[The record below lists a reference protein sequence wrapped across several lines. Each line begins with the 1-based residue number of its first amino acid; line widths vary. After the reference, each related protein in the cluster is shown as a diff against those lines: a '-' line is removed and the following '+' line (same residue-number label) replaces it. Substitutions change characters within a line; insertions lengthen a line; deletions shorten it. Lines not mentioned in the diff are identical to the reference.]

1 MRLTWISGA
10 ASKPII
16 RRRFGA
22 CISSRWARTRAEEA
36 LGRYRGFL
44 TGISRWHLL
53 AASRPWTK
61 PRSIAECL
69 KKPRD
74 NAGLFLTLLTLTL
87 WNVSFSSSCSYGF
100 FSYSCSWLRR
110 LELVMRQD
118 WHLRQHRLPRH
129 LRQHRLPRHLRLRRR
144 PRLAPRLGLTQAQKT
159 QPKQPLSFSCSFPLD

>member
-16 RRRFGA
+16 RRLFGA
-22 CISSRWARTRAEEA
+22 CISSRWARTHTEEA
-36 LGRYRGFL
+36 LGRCRGFL

-53 AASRPWTK
+53 AASCPLTK
-61 PRSIAECL
+61 LRSIAECL

-100 FSYSCSWLRR
+100 FSYSCSCLTR
-110 LELVMRQD
+110 LDLVMRRD
-118 WHLRQHRLPRH
+118 WHLRQHRLPR
-129 LRQHRLPRHLRLRRR
+129 LRRH

-159 QPKQPLSFSCSFPLD
+159 QPKQPLSFSCSFPLN

>member
-16 RRRFGA
+16 RRLFGA

-61 PRSIAECL
+61 LRSIAECL

-110 LELVMRQD
+110 LDLVMRQD

-129 LRQHRLPRHLRLRRR
+129 LRLRRH

-159 QPKQPLSFSCSFPLD
+159 QPKQPLSFSCSFPLG